1 MFPAMLKTMT
11 ALESLK
17 DATAKA
23 LVEAIENKH
32 VAMAKQLFNIYYEVQ
47 QLEVPSEYQYNLDF
61 DGLYDD
67 YITGA
72 SFSDVIP
79 TGEVT
84 FKDPISED
92 ILSL

>member
-1 MFPAMLKTMT
+1 MT

-47 QLEVPSEYQYNLDF
+47 QIRIPMDYDYHLDF
-61 DGLYDD
+61 S
-67 YITGA
+67 IP
-72 SFSDVIP
+72 P
-79 TGEVT
+79 TGDT
-84 FKDPISED
+84 FISSYKDTIS
-92 ILSL
+92 L

>member
-1 MFPAMLKTMT
+1 MT

-32 VAMAKQLFNIYYEVQ
+32 VALVKQLFNIYYEVQ
-47 QLEVPSEYQYNLDF
+47 QMDVPQDYRYNLDF
-61 DGLYDD
+61 SGMYDD
-67 YITGA
+67 YITMA
-72 SFSDVIP
+72 ENQIP

-84 FKDPISED
+84 FKDPISSD
-92 ILSL
+92 ILALWEKQI

>member
-1 MFPAMLKTMT
+1 MT

-61 DGLYDD
+61 TGLYNDD

-79 TGEVT
+79 AGEVT

>member
-1 MFPAMLKTMT
+1 MLKTMT

-23 LVEAIENKH
+23 LVEAIENKN
-32 VAMAKQLFNIYYEVQ
+32 VAMVKQLFTIYYEVQ
-47 QLEVPSEYQYNLDF
+47 QMQVPCEYQYNLDF

-67 YITGA
+67 YITNGGHYDDT
-72 SFSDVIP
+72 FIP
-79 TGEVT
+79 SGEVT

>member
-1 MFPAMLKTMT
+1 MT

-32 VAMAKQLFNIYYEVQ
+32 VAMVKQLFTIYYEVQ
-47 QLEVPSEYQYNLDF
+47 QITIPMDYQYNLDF

-72 SFSDVIP
+72 SFSNDIP
-79 TGEVT
+79 TGEVK

-92 ILSL
+92 ILTL

>member
-1 MFPAMLKTMT
+1 MT
-11 ALESLK
+11 ALDSLK

-32 VAMAKQLFNIYYEVQ
+32 VALVKQLFNIYFEVQ
-47 QLEVPSEYQYNLDF
+47 QIEVPNQYQYNLDF

-67 YITGA
+67 YITNGGHYDDT
-72 SFSDVIP
+72 FIP
-79 TGEVT
+79 SGEVT